1 MHSSSCD
8 QHSRL
13 QVLAVQDLGYASCRP
28 SSGGA
33 SKLPVLQTA
42 LPGAQSPLPAK
53 GSTPSSTL
61 AQLQADRGLSSS
73 SSTKASLPASSAQ
86 EQQQPLK
93 EQALQH
99 ADQGLDRVVRAPPSG
114 SSAQKQQS
122 PNSSRRQQQ
131 HSAVDS
137 MKGTPK
143 KTAHSSSPS
152 RGMANATD
160 EETCQ
165 SITASPH
172 SRVHAN
178 ATTRPVVR

>member
-1 MHSSSCD
+1 M
-8 QHSRL
+8 
-13 QVLAVQDLGYASCRP
+13 LAEQDLEYAACRP

-33 SKLPVLQTA
+33 SKLPILQTA
-42 LPGAQSPLPAK
+42 LLGAHSPLPAK
-53 GSTPSSTL
+53 GKTLSSAP
-61 AQLQADRGLSSS
+61 AQLQADHGLSSS
-73 SSTKASLPASSAQ
+73 SKASSPASSAQ

-93 EQALQH
+93 AQALQQ

-137 MKGTPK
+137 VKGTPK
-143 KTAHSSSPS
+143 KTAHSSSPG

-160 EETCQ
+160 QETCQ

-172 SRVHAN
+172 SRVHVN